1 MKALY
6 IASVEG
12 FSGKSVLTISL
23 ANIAKEKG
31 IQTGYFKPV
40 GTDCI
45 PGPRGELVDE
55 DAETMREILGLE
67 VEACSL
73 KLGREFLEEY
83 ASKEPSKLRELILE
97 AYRRISSGKDL
108 MLIEG
113 APSLSTGS
121 FLGCQAPQLVSLL
134 GAELFLIVKYG
145 DDFTLDSI
153 IHARDY
159 CEHWKVSISGVVLN
173 RVSEEKLRKVKEAVK
188 PLLEREGLR
197 VLGII
202 PEDKTLSSLTV
213 REIREALGGELIA
226 GKKGLENL
234 VETFLIGAMTPE
246 SAIKYFRRVRNEL
259 IITGGDRTDIVL
271 AALEAGASA
280 VILTGNL
287 YPSVKVLPRAD
298 ELGIPLI
305 VVPQDT
311 YTTLQ
316 MVQKIVG
323 RLKPRDMVRIAA
335 AKRLVQENV
344 DWNRILRS

>member
-1 MKALY
+1 MKAVY

-23 ANIAKEKG
+23 ARIAMEEGLK
-31 IQTGYFKPV
+31 TGYFKPV
-40 GTDCI
+40 SNECI

-67 VEACSL
+67 AETCCL
-73 KLGREFLEEY
+73 KLGKEFLEY
-83 ASKEPSKLRELILE
+83 TDKDSKIFEKILE
-97 AYRRISSGKDL
+97 SYRAVSHGKDIVI
-108 MLIEG
+108 IEG
-113 APSLSTGS
+113 GSTLSAGSLW
-121 FLGCQAPQLVSLL
+121 GCQAPKMASLL
-134 GAELFLIVKYG
+134 SAELFLVVRYG
-145 DDFTLDSI
+145 DDSVIDQLLQ
-153 IHARDY
+153 ARDY
-159 CEHWKVSISGVVLN
+159 CKYWRAEVSGVVLN
-173 RVSEEKLRKVKEAVK
+173 RVAEEKLERVRSLVK
-188 PLLEREGLR
+188 PMLEKEGLKVLGVIPEDR
-197 VLGII
+197 VLG
-202 PEDKTLSSLTV
+202 SLTV
-213 REIREALGGELIA
+213 REIHETLGGELIA
-226 GKKGLENL
+226 GKKGLDNL

-246 SAIKYFRRVRNEL
+246 SAIKYFRRVKNEL

-316 MVQKIVG
+316 SVQKIVG
-323 RLKPRDMVRIAA
+323 RLKPRDTVRIAA
-335 AKRLVQENV
+335 AKKLVQDNV
-344 DWNRILRS
+344 DWRTILRL